1 MVVIRGLDRYRPST
15 RPAAVAIGNFDG
27 VHLGHR
33 RILGRLGTRAR
44 ARGLRPLVLT
54 FFPHPERVLG
64 KKTTLMI
71 QTLDQRLQSLEREGI
86 ETAVVTPFDDE
97 FSALS
102 AEDFVD
108 RILFAKLR
116 AVEIVVGEDF
126 RFGKDREG
134 GTERLR
140 ARGRRHGIG
149 VRVVPPETISGRVVS
164 SSAVR
169 SLLRRSRVRE
179 AALFLGR
186 PYEIRGTVVPGHA
199 RGKALGFPTANL
211 ETENEI
217 LPEGVFLTRTA
228 WGTRDYPSLT
238 SIGTNPTFGERTMS
252 AETHLLDYRGSLY
265 DRVLSVRF
273 LDKIRPPAAFRSPRN
288 LVARMEAD
296 LARARAYF
304 GEPAG
309 RKKRRN

>member
-33 RILGRLGTRAR
+33 KILGRLRTRAR

-71 QTLDQRLQSLEREGI
+71 QTLDQRLESLEREGI
-86 ETAVVTPFDDE
+86 ETAVVTPFDEE

-126 RFGKDREG
+126 RFGKGREG
-134 GTERLR
+134 GTDRLR

-149 VRVVPPETISGRVVS
+149 VRVVPP
-164 SSAVR
+164 
-169 SLLRRSRVRE
+169 
-179 AALFLGR
+179 GR

-228 WGTRDYPSLT
+228 WRTRDYPSLT
-238 SIGTNPTFGERTMS
+238 SIGTNPTFGEGTLS
-252 AETHLLDYRGSLY
+252 AETYLLDYRGSLY
-265 DRVLSVRF
+265 GRVLSVRF
-273 LDKIRPPAAFRSPRN
+273 LDKIRPPAAFRSPRD

-304 GEPAG
+304 AKPDDRE
-309 RKKRRN
+309 KRRN